1 MKRHVIIEFSLLK
14 NKKENGLDVTRV
26 QLAS

>member
-1 MKRHVIIEFSLLK
+1 MKRYVIIEFSLLK